1 MNTFLATVR
10 DSPASGVLLLFGGRS
25 PLDDVCAA

>member
-10 DSPASGVLLLFGGRS
+10 EPYKRDFAFVWRAS